1 MTAFHEARLPARL
14 AFGCTGG
21 VERRTQVTTLGSGF
35 ERRSSPFSSRPW
47 SPAHLKVRAQGGDAV
62 ITWIRRARL
71 AGDGWD
77 AEVPLGEEREVY
89 RVEILDGET
98 VVRAAETSVPTWICT
113 AAQRAADFPAGP
125 TGVLAVR
132 IAQGSA
138 LFGWGA
144 SRRALL

>member
-1 MTAFHEARLPARL
+1 MSQTVQTWRGLSA
-14 AFGCTGG
+14 
-21 VERRTQVTTLGSGF
+21 
-35 ERRSSPFSSRPW
+35 RPW
-47 SPAHLKVRAQGGDAV
+47 SPAHLRVRTQGGDAV
-62 ITWIRRARL
+62 VSWIRRTRL

-98 VVRAAETSVPTWICT
+98 VVRAAETTTPSFTYA

-125 TGVLAVR
+125 TGPLAVR
-132 IAQGSA
+132 VAQGSA

-144 SRRALL
+144 PSRILL